1 VFDYGGLTAI
11 AVVFNLKEQK
21 QKHWLFDFL
30 KMAVR
35 KNFF

>member
-21 QKHWLFDFL
+21 QKH
-30 KMAVR
+30 
-35 KNFF
+35 